1 MTKSIYTKAWPG
13 TIPDSDRL
21 GSGGADDDG
30 LWGGRV
36 AAAGPAGQRDEP
48 GRHDRH
54 AAPAGGRAGGAQ
66 RGGRGQ
72 EAGQAVAGETC
83 AALRVPRRAAAP
95 PYRAGRG
102 GLAGGRAGRAGRA
115 AAGGRRAVPAG
126 GAGLGGAGSA
136 DGLPGR
142 AGAAGGGGGGQPG
155 HLPGDR

>member
-1 MTKSIYTKAWPG
+1 MKFTEMTKSIYTKAWPG

-72 EAGQAVAGETC
+72 EAGQVVAGEPAQLC
-83 AALRVPRRAAAP
+83 VYP
-95 PYRAGRG
+95 AGRLHLPTVLDEEGSQVVELG
-102 GLAGGRAGRAGRA
+102 GQGGQQQ
-115 AAGGRRAVPAG
+115 AAGVLYLQEGRG
-126 GAGLGGAGSA
+126 
-136 DGLPGR
+136 
-142 AGAAGGGGGGQPG
+142 
-155 HLPGDR
+155 